1 MPSAVIQKNKTKKQ
15 NKEKKGKSSQA
26 RLSAYESIVNLA
38 LLKTYWL
45 CFDMTIQIY
54 LGIDCQKMTSKDFF

>member
-1 MPSAVIQKNKTKKQ
+1 MPSAVIQKNKTKR
-15 NKEKKGKSSQA
+15 KEKKGKSSQA
-26 RLSAYESIVNLA
+26 RLAAYESIVNLA

-54 LGIDCQKMTSKDFF
+54 LDIDYQKITSKDFFF